1 MKISVFTSNQPRHLS
16 FIQRLAEISDEVFA
30 IQECNTIFPGAV
42 EDFFTK
48 SEVMQ
53 RYFSR
58 VIEAEKKVFGSVAF
72 CAQNVSTLSIK
83 SGDLSMVDIEILNQA
98 LDADLMIVFGASW
111 IRGPLIERLVSHG
124 AINIHM
130 GISPYYRGS
139 SCNFWALYDN
149 NPDLVGSTIH
159 RLGRGLDSG
168 GIYFHAMP
176 KPESADPFEFGMTA
190 VHAAH
195 TGLIDSV
202 ADGSIFEME
211 EVPQQ
216 SELEIRYTRNADFS
230 EQIAGEYLDRALS
243 AELISQSLRNASER
257 AFVHPKYY

>member
-1 MKISVFTSNQPRHLS
+1 MKISVFTSNQPRHLAL
-16 FIQRLAEISDEVFA
+16 IRRLAEISEEVFA

-42 EDFFTK
+42 EDFFAK

-53 RYFSR
+53 SYFSR
-58 VIEAEKKVFGSVAF
+58 VIEAEKKVFGPVGFNAP
-72 CAQNVSTLSIK
+72 NVSSLSIK
-83 SGDLSMVDIEILNQA
+83 SGDLSLVDVGILKKA
-98 LDADLMIVFGASW
+98 LDADLMIIFGASW
-111 IRGPLIERLVSHG
+111 IRGPLIEQLVSRR
-124 AINIHM
+124 AINIHI
-130 GISPYYRGS
+130 GVSPYYRGS

-168 GIYFHAMP
+168 NIYFHAMP
-176 KPESADPFEFGMTA
+176 KPASADPFEFGMTA

-195 TGLIDSV
+195 TGLIESI

-230 EQIAGEYLDRALS
+230 EEIAGEYLDRAFS
-243 AELISQSLRNASER
+243 AELIGQSLRNASER